1 MKKDIKQKR
10 TYVRPAMK
18 VYPLRHKPKL
28 LVGSDTVRA
37 TMDGTWQ
44 ESDI

>member
-1 MKKDIKQKR
+1 
-10 TYVRPAMK
+10 MK
-18 VYPLRHKPKL
+18 VYPLRQKPKL
-28 LVGSDTVRA
+28 LVGSDTVKA

>member
-1 MKKDIKQKR
+1 MMKEIKHKR
-10 TYVRPAMK
+10 KYVRPAMK
-18 VYPLRHKPKL
+18 VYTLRQKPKL